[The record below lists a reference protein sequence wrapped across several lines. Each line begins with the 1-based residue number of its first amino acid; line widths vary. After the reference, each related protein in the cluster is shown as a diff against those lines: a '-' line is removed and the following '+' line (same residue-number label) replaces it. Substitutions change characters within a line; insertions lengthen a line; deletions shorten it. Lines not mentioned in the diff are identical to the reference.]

1 MSNRSVTTDYAT
13 VTNSNTGQNG
23 AEFTNPDI
31 ILNDDCLACRQ
42 RTLDWWNIRTVRMIA
57 AVDAVVMVRNI
68 DFAAHENIVTNFYMI
83 DTTDVDILAETYIVA
98 DDKTRCKML
107 YMSPPYE
114 HIVSIH
120 SPLAAEKCC
129 PIFIFSTPLIRASWY
144 TLRSQRLNVY
154 RENNILHMRR

>member
-13 VTNSNTGQNG
+13 VTNSNTGQNC

-107 YMSPPYE
+107 YMSPP
-114 HIVSIH
+114 V
-120 SPLAAEKCC
+120 
-129 PIFIFSTPLIRASWY
+129 
-144 TLRSQRLNVY
+144 
-154 RENNILHMRR
+154 